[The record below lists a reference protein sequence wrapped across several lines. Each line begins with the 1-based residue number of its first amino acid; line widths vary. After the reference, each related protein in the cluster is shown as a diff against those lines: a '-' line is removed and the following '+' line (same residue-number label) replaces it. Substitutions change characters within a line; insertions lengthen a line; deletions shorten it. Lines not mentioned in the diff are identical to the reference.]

1 MQGYNISLIMKLT
14 REQIKSV
21 SRAMVASLERQR
33 LVKFL
38 VGPEEAAAMIE
49 KAVTDDL
56 MVEDRLNEEVK
67 DLLKAYEREIESG
80 RMDYKTMFDLV
91 KKKLVRERGLVL

>member
-1 MQGYNISLIMKLT
+1 MPKHMKLT
-14 REQIKSV
+14 REQIKTV
-21 SRAMVASLERQR
+21 SREMVASLERQR
-33 LVKFL
+33 LVRLTVPF
-38 VGPEEAAAMIE
+38 EEAAALVE

-67 DLLKAYEREIESG
+67 DILKAYEREIESG
-80 RMDYKTMFDLV
+80 KMDYKTMFDLV

>member
-1 MQGYNISLIMKLT
+1 MRGYNIGLIMKLT

-21 SRAMVASLERQR
+21 AREMVASIERQR
-33 LVKFL
+33 LVKLL
-38 VGPEEAAAMIE
+38 VSPEEAAAMVE

-67 DLLKAYEREIESG
+67 DILKAYEREIESG

-91 KKKLVRERGLVL
+91 KKKLIRERGLIL

>member
-1 MQGYNISLIMKLT
+1 MKLT

-21 SRAMVASLERQR
+21 SREMVASLERQR
-33 LVKFL
+33 LVKLL
-38 VGPEEAAAMIE
+38 VTPEAAAALVE

-56 MVEDRLNEEVK
+56 LVEDRLNDEVK
-67 DLLKAYEREIESG
+67 DLLKAYEREIDAG

-91 KKKLVRERGLVL
+91 KKKLVRERGLIL